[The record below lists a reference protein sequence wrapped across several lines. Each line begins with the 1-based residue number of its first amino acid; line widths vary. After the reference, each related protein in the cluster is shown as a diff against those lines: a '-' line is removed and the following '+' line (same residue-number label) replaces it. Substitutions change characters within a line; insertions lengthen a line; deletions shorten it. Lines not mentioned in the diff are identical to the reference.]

1 MQTNFM
7 ATTKVS
13 NSTLLRYL
21 IDCFKHELQ
30 NDGLEVMFARN
41 LPIRMSN
48 VRTVPSTLPPIISV
62 FVKQTDITLSAN
74 VSIICMSI
82 ETLD

>member
-13 NSTLLRYL
+13 NSTVLRYL

-30 NDGLEVMFARN
+30 KK
-41 LPIRMSN
+41 S
-48 VRTVPSTLPPIISV
+48 
-62 FVKQTDITLSAN
+62 K
-74 VSIICMSI
+74 
-82 ETLD
+82 